1 VRLRSA
7 CVQDFSDVDE
17 SEQSG
22 VHVQH
27 RKSLAGADAVI
38 QTGDS
43 QRAPTAAIA
52 ADIRNCRVGRDLADV
67 RATAG
72 AHRRA
77 IHHIN
82 VSLE

>member
-1 VRLRSA
+1 MRLRSA

-43 QRAPTAAIA
+43 QRAPTAA
-52 ADIRNCRVGRDLADV
+52 DIRNCRVGRDLADV